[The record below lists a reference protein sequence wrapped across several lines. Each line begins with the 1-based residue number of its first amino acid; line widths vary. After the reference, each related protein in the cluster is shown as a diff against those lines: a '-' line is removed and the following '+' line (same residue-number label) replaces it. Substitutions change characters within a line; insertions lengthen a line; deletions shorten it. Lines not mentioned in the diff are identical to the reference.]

1 MVTVSTRPEPGS
13 KMVLEIEVPSDEVAR
28 HFATAYRHVAERT
41 KVPGFRPGKAPRHVI
56 DRFVG
61 RASVLSEAIEH
72 LVSDSYGA
80 ALDQTDVMPI
90 DNPDVDID
98 PAAVVEGQPVSFTA
112 TVPVRPE
119 VELGAYTDYSFGL
132 EVPEV
137 TDEQVEQVIGEL
149 REQQATL
156 RPVDGRGAVQ
166 GDIASVKFAGTIDGE
181 PFEGGSADRLP
192 VVIGEDRMIPG
203 WEQQLV
209 GLAIGA
215 TKGFDITFPD
225 DYRVEE
231 LRGKEAHFEVE
242 VLDLR
247 EKLLPDVTDEFAQS
261 VGDMKTVDELRTEIR
276 DAMTRRADA
285 EARHAFGDRIIDFAV
300 SNASVELPEVMVAN
314 EIEIMRDELQTRLA
328 QQRIGLEQYLALA
341 KQTPE
346 ELTTELREPA
356 TRRVKTLLVLSAIA
370 EKEGIDATDEQ
381 IDAEIANQLERYG
394 EDAKLRE
401 YLSSRRGRSYLRM
414 TLRNRTLVDTLV
426 DRALGTDASATESPE
441 PEPVPESES
450 EPASAAT
457 SEESE

>member
-1 MVTVSTRPEPGS
+1 
-13 KMVLEIEVPSDEVAR
+13 MVLEIEVPPEEVAR

-41 KVPGFRPGKAPRHVI
+41 KVPGFRPGKAPRNVI
-56 DRFVG
+56 DRFAG
-61 RASVLSEAIEH
+61 HGSVLAEAIEH

-80 ALDQTDVMPI
+80 ALDQTDVIPI
-90 DNPDVDID
+90 ANPDVDID
-98 PAAVVEGQPVSFTA
+98 PATVVEGQPVSFTA
-112 TVPVRPE
+112 TVPVRPD

-137 TDEQVEQVIGEL
+137 TGEQVDQVIDEL
-149 REQQATL
+149 RDQQATL
-156 RPVDGRGAVQ
+156 RPVDGRGAAE
-166 GDIASVKFAGTIDGE
+166 GDIASVKFVGTIDGE

-203 WEQQLV
+203 WEQNLI
-209 GLAIGA
+209 GLDIGG

-231 LRGKEAHFEVE
+231 LRGKDAHFEVE

-247 EKLLPDVTDEFAQS
+247 ERLLPELNDDFAAS
-261 VGDMKTVDELRTEIR
+261 VGDVKTVDELRAEIL
-276 DAMTRRADA
+276 DAMEKRAEA
-285 EARHAFGDRIIDFAV
+285 EARHVFGDRIIDFAV
-300 SNASVELPEVMVAN
+300 SNATVELPELMIAN
-314 EIEIMRDELQTRLA
+314 EVEIMSDELRSRLA

-346 ELTTELREPA
+346 ELTAELREPA

-370 EKEGIDATDEQ
+370 EKEGIDASDEE
-381 IDAEIANQLERYG
+381 IDAEIADQLARYG
-394 EDAKLRE
+394 EDARLRE
-401 YLSSRRGRSYLRM
+401 SLTSRRGRSYLRM

-426 DRALGTDASATESPE
+426 ERALGTVGSADAPADADTKPE
-441 PEPVPESES
+441 R
-450 EPASAAT
+450 EPATAAI